1 VVKQGRHFIKNNYVP
16 SDCERQL
23 LNDVSRAVDVCFAN
37 VSVVQSECK
46 QENDG
51 KTSVREE
58 MLTEESQCLY

>member
-1 VVKQGRHFIKNNYVP
+1 MSGA
-16 SDCERQL
+16 L
-23 LNDVSRAVDVCFAN
+23 DVCLAN

-58 MLTEESQCLY
+58 ILTEQSQCLY